1 MMMNKQRSSGILTV
15 LATIAVTMLIIS
27 LILVLSLFFIN
38 YAFAQNSADCLPG
51 FGLDPDSD
59 GGCVP
64 LPDQGGPEIIEEVP
78 ETGVG
83 PEIIEEVPE
92 TGVGPEI
99 IEEVPET
106 GVGPEMG
113 NELGKLGEGI
123 SGKLGGIEEAVVGDK
138 STLGLEPDILP
149 LAGIIG
155 AIGASVIAVYKV
167 KHRNPK
173 SKSDPSSINVNVITR
188 GGIEE

>member
-1 MMMNKQRSSGILTV
+1 
-15 LATIAVTMLIIS
+15 
-27 LILVLSLFFIN
+27 
-38 YAFAQNSADCLPG
+38 
-51 FGLDPDSD
+51 
-59 GGCVP
+59 
-64 LPDQGGPEIIEEVP
+64 
-78 ETGVG
+78 
-83 PEIIEEVPE
+83 
-92 TGVGPEI
+92 
-99 IEEVPET
+99 
-106 GVGPEMG
+106 MG